1 MKVIDFHIH
10 VGNPKDWTPWVVEY
24 FNVRNPV
31 YFKSIFTNVT
41 PEKVISYLRSQG
53 IHKAVMLAEY
63 APKTSGIVTNEYVS
77 EFCKGH
83 NELIPFGSLC
93 LYNEKPLTEQAEE
106 AYSILKMRGFKMLP
120 TYAHFYPNDE
130 KLFPFYEQVQSW
142 SLPIIFHTG
151 TSVFKGSRVKYGDP
165 LLLDDVADLFPNM
178 KIILEHGGRPFWYDR
193 AYWMMTRHKNIF
205 IGITGIPIDNLLNY
219 FPKLELF
226 QDRFIFG
233 SDWPGLPEIKVLI
246 KKILSLPIG
255 DEAKEKI
262 LHRNAENVLNGNL

>member
-10 VGNPKDWTPWVVEY
+10 VGDPVNWTPWVVE
-24 FNVRNPV
+24 FFKKNNPV
-31 YFKSIFTNVT
+31 YFNNIFNELT

-53 IHKAVMLAEY
+53 VDRAVMLAEY
-63 APKTSGIVTNEYVS
+63 APKTSGVLTNEYIS

-83 NELIPFGSLC
+83 KELIPFGSIC
-93 LYNEKPLTEQAEE
+93 LYDEKPLTEQAEE
-106 AYSILKMRGFKMLP
+106 ACSILKVRGFKMLP

-142 SLPIIFHTG
+142 NLPVLFHTG
-151 TSVFKGSRVKYGDP
+151 TSLFKGSRVKYGDP
-165 LLLDDVADLFPNM
+165 LFLDDVADSFPHM

-193 AYWMMTRHKNIF
+193 AYWMITRHKNVS
-205 IGITGIPIDNLLNY
+205 IGITGIPVDNLLRY
-219 FPKLELF
+219 FPKLEKY

-246 KKILSLPIG
+246 EKIYTLRISN
-255 DEAKEKI
+255 EAKEKI
-262 LHRNAENVLNGNL
+262 LYGNAGHHLNVS